1 MLDVFISEHSDA
13 SRLLKDIAILVQS
26 LDPSK
31 IVTQSCEQV
40 QQLQMQFNAYIVSMS
55 EKDANWHF
63 WGDFIHLNCFAYIA
77 LFCAIRSGNWHLR
90 IGALKLM
97 APLFSAFD

>member
-26 LDPSK
+26 LDSSE

-40 QQLQMQFNAYIVSMS
+40 QQLQMQLHSLHV
-55 EKDANWHF
+55 
-63 WGDFIHLNCFAYIA
+63 
-77 LFCAIRSGNWHLR
+77 
-90 IGALKLM
+90 
-97 APLFSAFD
+97 